1 MRASKIKNVQILKT
15 LIRIFG
21 KFEKLMHHEGR
32 VDARD
37 TQKRD
42 MLLEAQEKLLKR
54 MNDPVRGNKG
64 LFVELD
70 EANHKI

>member
-1 MRASKIKNVQILKT
+1 
-15 LIRIFG
+15 
-21 KFEKLMHHEGR
+21 MHHEGR

-54 MNDPVRGNKG
+54 LNDPVRGNKG

-70 EANHKI
+70 EANQKI

>member
-1 MRASKIKNVQILKT
+1 
-15 LIRIFG
+15 
-21 KFEKLMHHEGR
+21 MHHEGR

-54 MNDPVRGNKG
+54 LNDPVRGNKG

-70 EANHKI
+70 EANQKIQYAKSIQLENFKEEPSTDVSSG